1 MKTFFTLLQW
11 VFGIYA
17 FTFIFSGI
25 FVPAISGGLESPEY
39 GFFLFFLSIPFA
51 LLALFFRNMGKK
63 REWDDDFFYLLFKFS
78 SSKGK
83 ELKTSL
89 KTGIEESKEK
99 MKKNTND

>member
-1 MKTFFTLLQW
+1 MKTIYTLLTW
-11 VFGIYA
+11 VFGLYA
-17 FTFIFSGI
+17 LAMMFGGVLIPAMSGR
-25 FVPAISGGLESPEY
+25 LESPEY
-39 GFFLFFLSIPFA
+39 GLFLFMLAIPFA
-51 LLALFFRNMGKK
+51 LLALFFRNRGQK

-99 MKKNTND
+99 MKRNTND